1 MLSKEDNELI
11 TRVGPGTVMGA
22 FMRQYWLPGLLSTE
36 LPSADSDPLR
46 IRLLGE
52 DLIAFRDTNGKVGVL
67 QENCPH
73 RGASLFF
80 GRNEELDPGLRCV
93 YHGWKFA
100 VDGTCVDMPNEPDE
114 SNFKSKVKAVAYP
127 TRERGGMIWV
137 YMGPREEPDLPPLPN
152 IEANLLPDGEGA
164 IFMSMREC
172 NWLQGLEGDIDTS
185 HFGFLHAGAFDPEE
199 MPGGT
204 FSKYVTSNRAPQ
216 YAVLTRDYGT
226 MYGAYRPAEEDS
238 YYWRIAHFVFPFW
251 TFTPPGPLGAK
262 VSAGCWVPIDDEHVH
277 QINFSRA
284 APGLTR
290 FATGD
295 MLPRTSSPYRRF
307 RWVANGENDYLI
319 DREVQ
324 RANQGPNGY
333 TGISGV
339 LMQDQAVTE
348 SMGPIYDRSQEH
360 LATGDAMV
368 IRTRRRLLDAAL
380 ALANGGLTAPCVDE
394 PDAWLQRSGGV
405 VLPRDA
411 DFVAATEGLRE
422 PFVQHPEIDVA
433 NVVGPI
439 PAA

>member
-11 TRVGPGTVMGA
+11 TRVGPGTLMGA

-36 LPSADSDPLR
+36 VPARDGDPLR

-52 DLIAFRDTNGKVGVL
+52 NLIAFRDTNGNVGIL
-67 QENCPH
+67 RENCPH

-80 GRNEELDPGLRCV
+80 GRNEEAGLRCV
-93 YHGWKFA
+93 YHGWKFST
-100 VDGTCVDMPNEPDE
+100 DGTCVDMPNEPAE
-114 SNFKSKVKAVAYP
+114 SDFKEKVRAVAYP

-137 YMGPREEPDLPPLPN
+137 YMGPRQEPDLPPLPN
-152 IEANLLPDGEGA
+152 IEANMLADGEGA

-185 HFGFLHAGAFDPEE
+185 HFGFLHAGAIDPEE

-277 QINFSRA
+277 QINFSRKTQ
-284 APGLTR
+284 GLTR
-290 FATGD
+290 VAGGD

-307 RWVANGENDYLI
+307 RWSANKDNDYLI
-319 DREVQ
+319 DRDMQ
-324 RANQGPNGY
+324 RANRGPDGY
-333 TGISGV
+333 TGIKGV

-348 SMGPIYDRSQEH
+348 SMGSIYDRSHEH

-368 IRTRRRLLDAAL
+368 IRTRRRLLDAAV
-380 ALANGGLTAPCVDE
+380 ALADGGHSAPCVDD

-405 VLPRDA
+405 VLPRNA
-411 DFVAATEGLRE
+411 DFVAATAELRK
-422 PFVQHPEIDVA
+422 PFVAHPEIDVA
-433 NVVGPI
+433 NLVGPI

>member
-11 TRVGPGTVMGA
+11 TRVGPGTVMGT
-22 FMRQYWLPGLLSTE
+22 FMRQYWLPGLLSAEIPT
-36 LPSADSDPLR
+36 PDSDPLR

-52 DLIAFRDTNGKVGVL
+52 DLVAFRDTAGHVGL
-67 QENCPH
+67 IQNNCPH

-80 GRNEELDPGLRCV
+80 GRNEEAGLRCV
-93 YHGWKFA
+93 YHGWKFD
-100 VDGTCVDMPNEPDE
+100 VDGNCVDMPNEPAE
-114 SNFKSKVKAVAYP
+114 SDFKQKVKAVAYP

-137 YMGPREEPDLPPLPN
+137 YIGPRKVPNLPPLPH
-152 IEANLLPDGEGA
+152 IEANMLPEGEGA

-185 HFGFLHAGAFDPEE
+185 HFGFLHAGAIDPDE

-204 FSKYVTSNRAPQ
+204 FSKYVVSNRAPN

-226 MYGAYRPAEEDS
+226 LYGAYRPAEEDS
-238 YYWRIAHFVFPFW
+238 YYWRLAHFVFPFF

-262 VSAGCWVPIDDEHVH
+262 VSAGCWVPIDDEHTH
-277 QINFSRA
+277 QIGFSRM
-284 APGLTR
+284 APGMNRGLLV
-290 FATGD
+290 GD
-295 MLPRTSSPYRRF
+295 MLPRTSSPYGRF
-307 RWVANGENDYLI
+307 HWAANRDNDYQI

-324 RANQGPNGY
+324 RASNGPDGY
-333 TGISGV
+333 TGIKGV

-348 SMGPIYDRSQEH
+348 SMGPVYDRSQEH
-360 LATGDAMV
+360 LASGDAMI

-380 ALANGGLTAPCVDE
+380 ALARNGESAPCVDE
-394 PDAWLQRSGGV
+394 PEAWLQRSGGV

-411 DFVAATEGLRE
+411 DFVEATEELRK
-422 PFVQHPEIDVA
+422 PFVAHAEIDVA
-433 NVVGPI
+433 NLVGPI

>member
-11 TRVGPGTVMGA
+11 TRVGPGTVMGT
-22 FMRQYWLPGLLSTE
+22 FMRQYWLPGILSTE
-36 LPSADSDPLR
+36 LPGPDSDPLR

-52 DLIAFRDTNGKVGVL
+52 NLIAFRDTQGKVGIV

-80 GRNEELDPGLRCV
+80 GRNEEAGLRCV
-93 YHGWKFA
+93 YHGWKFD
-100 VDGTCVDMPNEPDE
+100 VEGNCVDMPNEPAE
-114 SNFKSKVKAVAYP
+114 SDFKHKVKAVAYP

-137 YMGPREEPDLPPLPN
+137 YMGPRAEPDLPPLPN
-152 IEANLLPDGEGA
+152 IEANMLPEGEGA
-164 IFMSMREC
+164 VFMSMREC

-185 HFGFLHAGAFDPEE
+185 HFGFLHAGAIDPDE

-204 FSKYVTSNRAPQ
+204 FSKYVTSNRAPH

-277 QINFSRA
+277 QIGFSRV

-290 FATGD
+290 VITGN

-307 RWVANGENDYLI
+307 RWAANGENDYLI
-319 DREVQ
+319 DRDMQ
-324 RANQGPNGY
+324 RANRGPDGY
-333 TGISGV
+333 TGIKGV

-380 ALANGGLTAPCVDE
+380 ALANGGTAAPCVDD

-411 DFVAATEGLRE
+411 DFVAATEDLRK
-422 PFVQHPEIDVA
+422 PFVNHPEIDIA
-433 NVVGPI
+433 NLVGPI